1 MQVETAVHG
10 YNSWFGLCHVV
21 VALNFLHM
29 NQPCFIVMFLFLAYK
44 IFYRS
49 YFFRQHFRLRS
60 PASLYLVF
68 SFNLFIQYTIFQTHQ
83 SCTYFS
89 LNYIFS
95 LEPEVVLS
103 GSHGNKPEY
112 NASGPLGYFFFI
124 LQQWLY
130 KIQLFNKT
138 TKHFHSYDRVISPT
152 SFKQLI
158 KRNGV
163 SVHSD

>member
-1 MQVETAVHG
+1 MEVETAVDG

-89 LNYIFS
+89 LKYIFS

-112 NASGPLGYFFFI
+112 NASGPLGYFFLFYSSGYIKSSCSTKQQNIFI
-124 LQQWLY
+124 VMIELY
-130 KIQLFNKT
+130 RRLLL
-138 TKHFHSYDRVISPT
+138 SS
-152 SFKQLI
+152 
-158 KRNGV
+158 
-163 SVHSD
+163 